1 MPSELQ
7 PFEVMYFDG
16 KTGKLPNPREFLATC
31 PVPVRA
37 KFFAVLKAVS
47 EAPPPRFS
55 GGGYWEAM
63 HGAMA
68 GWYEIRLTGPGR
80 EQFRVFCVLRSS
92 RLIVVTGMRKRN
104 GEVFDRRDY
113 ERIRALEIF

>member
-1 MPSELQ
+1 MSTEWD
-7 PFEVMYFDG
+7 PFEVVYFEG
-16 KTGKLPNPREFLATC
+16 ETGKLPKPRDFLATC
-31 PVPVRA
+31 PTSVKA

-47 EAPPPRFS
+47 EAPPPKFS

-63 HGAMA
+63 HGDMA
-68 GWYEIRLTGPGR
+68 GWYEIRLSGPGR

-92 RLIVVTGMRKRN
+92 QLVVVTGLRKRN

-113 ERIRALEIF
+113 ERVRALEIF